1 MTEGTNRLNVYKTR
15 KSRQVG
21 SSGTSI
27 EVKKYP
33 PEETK
38 WKKGCKSPN
47 PTGRPKHAVFD
58 QAARAILSEVD
69 PKLQKSGAERLVEQM
84 FRRALQGSFRHAEL
98 LLGYAMGRPVA
109 QNLNLNANMNSESQT
124 SPEEVHQKLAGM
136 FERMGIPRAVATPA
150 GLRVD
155 LNAVQA
161 RVNQLIEK
169 RRQKAL
175 PAPPLAPGS
184 EIVQ

>member
-1 MTEGTNRLNVYKTR
+1 MSKRQKIGNLDGFGTR
-15 KSRQVG
+15 KPLR
-21 SSGTSI
+21 
-27 EVKKYP
+27 KPP
-33 PEETK
+33 PEEHRFK
-38 WKKGCKSPN
+38 RGNCASVGY
-47 PTGRPKHAVFD
+47 GRPKHALFD

-84 FRRALQGSFRHAEL
+84 FRRALQGSFKHAEL

-109 QNLNLNANMNSESQT
+109 QNLNVNANVNNEPQMSDA
-124 SPEEVHQKLAGM
+124 EVHEKLAGM

-150 GLRVD
+150 GLRMD
-155 LNAVQA
+155 LDAVQV

-175 PAPPLAPGS
+175 PAPAMAPGS

>member
-1 MTEGTNRLNVYKTR
+1 M
-15 KSRQVG
+15 
-21 SSGTSI
+21 
-27 EVKKYP
+27 P
-33 PEETK
+33 PEETRF
-38 WKKGCKSPN
+38 KKGQPSANPN
-47 PTGRPKHAVFD
+47 GRPKHAVFD

-109 QNLNLNANMNSESQT
+109 QNLNLNANVNNESQT

>member
-1 MTEGTNRLNVYKTR
+1 MSNRQKIGNLGVFGTGKQVR
-15 KSRQVG
+15 KP
-21 SSGTSI
+21 
-27 EVKKYP
+27 P
-33 PEETK
+33 PEK
-38 WKKGCKSPN
+38 HRFKKGNCASVGY
-47 PTGRPKHAVFD
+47 GRPKHALFD
-58 QAARAILSEVD
+58 QAARAILAEVN

-84 FRRALQGSFRHAEL
+84 FRRALQGSFKHAEL

-109 QNLNLNANMNSESQT
+109 QNLNLNANVNNESQT